1 MTNDLDLPLLPSA
14 EQIRRR
20 EFATVRRGYDLDQVR
35 DYLLQVA
42 DQVETLEKAVR
53 DRRMGSGRQPSPGE
67 ALAAQMSTEPPPSP
81 TSTMPPAEEL
91 EDPYE
96 RVGKQVAAV
105 LEAAD
110 HEAERMV
117 SEAKA
122 DSTRI
127 VEEARAEADRVR
139 VDAQARAE
147 EARQAGNEALERAR
161 VEADRILGGLSDRRE
176 SLVTQMH
183 EMQSR
188 LLSVAKDLEMAMD
201 ERDETIQAAV
211 RERTASPWAIDA
223 TTLPTDAAT
232 ETADEDLD
240 PVDPRYED
248 LWADPKGRSSI
259 DIPDLAQID
268 VDFSATQ
275 KDADED

>member
-35 DYLLQVA
+35 DYLLQIA

-53 DRRMGSGRQPSPGE
+53 DKRMARQPSPGE

-81 TSTMPPAEEL
+81 APTLEPAEAP
-91 EDPYE
+91 EDAYE
-96 RVGKQVAAV
+96 RFAKKVAAV

-110 HEAERMV
+110 HEAERLV
-117 SEAKA
+117 SQAQAE
-122 DSTRI
+122 STRI
-127 VEEARAEADRVR
+127 LGQARSEADRVR

-147 EARQAGNEALERAR
+147 EARQSGNEALELAR

-183 EMQSR
+183 DMQSR
-188 LLSVAKDLEMAMD
+188 LLSVAKDLELAMD
-201 ERDETIQAAV
+201 ERDETIEAAV
-211 RERTASPWAIDA
+211 KQRTAPFAQIALPPDA
-223 TTLPTDAAT
+223 TEDAG
-232 ETADEDLD
+232 D

-248 LWADPKGRSSI
+248 LWADPKGRKSI
-259 DIPDLAQID
+259 DIPDLAEID
-268 VDFSATQ
+268 VDFGGIEENTE
-275 KDADED
+275 KE